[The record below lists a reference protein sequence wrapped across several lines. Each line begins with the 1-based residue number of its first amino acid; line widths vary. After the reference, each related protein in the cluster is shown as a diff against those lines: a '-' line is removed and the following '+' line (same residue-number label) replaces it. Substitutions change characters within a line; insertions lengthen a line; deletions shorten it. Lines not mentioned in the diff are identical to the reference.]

1 MDQHESD
8 PTGAFRG
15 GSVGLESKTAGT
27 EYERH
32 APNGAEPGGGQPNTG
47 ETGEGDARGGDTGE
61 RDAVVGGKAATSEIA
76 DPQAQAEAEGQ
87 GDGTPQPR

>member
-1 MDQHESD
+1 MNQNESD

-15 GSVGLESKTAGT
+15 GSAGLEDETTART

-32 APNGAEPGGGQPNTG
+32 APDGAEPGGGQPNTG
-47 ETGEGDARGGDTGE
+47 STGDARE
-61 RDAVVGGKAATSEIA
+61 RETIVEGTAATSAIA
-76 DPQAQAEAEGQ
+76 DPEAQANAEHQ

>member
-1 MDQHESD
+1 MDQKESD

-15 GSVGLESKTAGT
+15 GSAGLDDDATGT

-32 APNGAEPGGGQPNTG
+32 APGGSEPGGGQPNTG
-47 ETGEGDARGGDTGE
+47 STGDASDAE
-61 RDAVVGGKAATSEIA
+61 RATIVEGTAATSEIA
-76 DPQAQAEAEGQ
+76 DPEAQTDAERQ

>member
-1 MDQHESD
+1 MNQNESD

-15 GSVGLESKTAGT
+15 GSAGLEDDATGT

-32 APNGAEPGGGQPNTG
+32 APGGSEPGGGQPNTG
-47 ETGEGDARGGDTGE
+47 SVGDARE
-61 RDAVVGGKAATSEIA
+61 RETIVEGTAATSEIA
-76 DPQAQAEAEGQ
+76 DPEAQANAERQ